1 MHMEKYCMLS
11 MLVDAFFRIYIS
23 YPTVSYAFGKCM
35 QSQGLRL
42 KPAQVATAYTK
53 TVVTIY
59 RLYHCNRKTRK
70 NSSITAISKIQLK
83 GK

>member
-23 YPTVSYAFGKCM
+23 YPRVSYALGKCI

-42 KPAQVATAYTK
+42 QPAKIATAYTN
-53 TVVTIY
+53 TVMTKY
-59 RLYHCNRKTRK
+59 RLYPCNRKTK
-70 NSSITAISKIQLK
+70 KK
-83 GK
+83 K

>member
-23 YPTVSYAFGKCM
+23 YPRVSYALGKCI

-42 KPAQVATAYTK
+42 QPAKIATAYTN
-53 TVVTIY
+53 TVMTKY
-59 RLYHCNRKTRK
+59 RLYPCNRKTKK
-70 NSSITAISKIQLK
+70 NSSVTAISKIQLNEK
-83 GK
+83 